1 MNRNVKSAF
10 VAGTLW
16 ALHAAGAQVPAPQA
30 GAQVQTPA
38 AASML
43 DQAPAPATIDFS
55 ADRLTIHAANSS
67 LRAIL
72 NQLGSVTGVRVQ
84 GLTSDVRIFGVY
96 GPGSPQD
103 VLSALLDDS
112 GYNVLIAGKKPDG
125 SPREVVLSARVTD
138 PSAAAAPAGTRTQAA
153 EEDDDGDDNNA
164 PPPQPAFFAPPPQQQ
179 IPGATGA
186 PAAAAPQIRTP
197 QQMFEELQ
205 RMHQAATQA
214 APQ

>member
-1 MNRNVKSAF
+1 MKHRFKPVF
-10 VAGTLW
+10 TRAGLG
-16 ALHAAGAQVPAPQA
+16 LLFLAGVPAARAQA
-30 GAQVQTPA
+30 PA

-72 NQLGSVTGVRVQ
+72 NQLGSATGVRVQ
-84 GLTSDVRIFGVY
+84 GLTNDERIFGVY
-96 GPGSPQD
+96 GPGTPQD

-112 GYNVLIAGKKPDG
+112 GYNVLISGRKPDG
-125 SPREVVLSARVTD
+125 SPREVVLSARSVD
-138 PSAAAAPAGTRTQAA
+138 ASAGAAANNRTQAA
-153 EEDDDGDDNNA
+153 EEDDEGDENNTS
-164 PPPQPAFFAPPPQQQ
+164 PPQPAFFAPPQQQ
-179 IPGATGA
+179 PAQGA

-205 RMHQAATQA
+205 RMHQAAAQA